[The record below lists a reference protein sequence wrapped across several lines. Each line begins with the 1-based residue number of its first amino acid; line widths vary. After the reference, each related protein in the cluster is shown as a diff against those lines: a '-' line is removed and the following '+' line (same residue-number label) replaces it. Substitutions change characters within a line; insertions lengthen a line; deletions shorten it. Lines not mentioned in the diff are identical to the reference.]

1 MTVKNRRQPQPDL
14 IDHKMRVGT
23 SCGKG
28 PAMLRRL
35 AILMSL
41 LAALIVGAT
50 MVARADMM
58 TPCPMMDHS
67 GGTGD
72 ADYPMPCA
80 GLCVSLPFA
89 APNEASST
97 VHDSLDRA
105 AHLAPIYSFAVTGR
119 DPPPPF
125 HPPRV

>member
-1 MTVKNRRQPQPDL
+1 VQKNRFD
-14 IDHKMRVGT
+14 RVQNARRRF
-23 SCGKG
+23 CGNRT
-28 PAMLRRL
+28 AMLRRF
-35 AILMSL
+35 AISISL

-50 MVARADMM
+50 TIAHADMM

-97 VHDSLDRA
+97 VYYSLDRA
-105 AHLAPIYSFAVTGR
+105 ARLAPTYSFAVTGR